1 MGDPRRL
8 KRTYDTPKHP
18 WEKERILEENKLI
31 REYGLKNKREIWKAK
46 TEIRKYRHLA
56 RELVGMTPEE
66 RKEKE
71 EVLMNKLKRF
81 GILSEG
87 SSLDDVLSLKA
98 EDLLKRRLQTIVWKK
113 GLAKSAKQA
122 RQLITHG
129 HIALDGRKVTAPGMI
144 IAVEKEDLIEW
155 YGKPIITEPSKRE
168 ESGLEDLVKEAEEH
182 EAEEEKEREEKI
194 EKQEQE
200 ALEEAEAQVEGG
212 AE

>member
-31 REYGLKNKREIWKAK
+31 QEYGLKNKREIWKAK

-71 EVLMNKLKRF
+71 ETLMNKLKRF

-113 GLAKSAKQA
+113 ALAKSAKQA

-129 HIALDGRKVTAPGMI
+129 HISLDGRKVTAPGMI
-144 IAVEKEDLIEW
+144 IAVEEEGLVDW
-155 YGKPIITEPSKRE
+155 YGKPVITEPSKRE
-168 ESGLEDLVKEAEEH
+168 ESGLEELAKEAEKH
-182 EAEEEKEREEKI
+182 EEEEEKEKEEKI
-194 EKQEQE
+194 EETVEEQVKE
-200 ALEEAEAQVEGG
+200 AVEEVKGEKE
-212 AE
+212 